1 MNSGSEKK
9 LSMDELMAMNRPT
22 QAAPPPA
29 AQQSTPSPEMHLAKE
44 GWEEM
49 MDCVNTLGYHAESQT
64 DYLKTI
70 SGLLVQ
76 LPSRTQMDELLKRM
90 ATLERMGEQA
100 GSRNVKS
107 FSLPRIKLPR
117 PRLSHLDGPTWAV
130 LLMSLAALLLL
141 WWRLGGVWSSLSSV
155 LQ

>member
-22 QAAPPPA
+22 QAAAQTAQDLTPPL
-29 AQQSTPSPEMHLAKE
+29 EVHLTKE

-49 MDCVNTLGYHAESQT
+49 MDCLYTLRYRSESQT
-64 DYLKTI
+64 GYLKTI
-70 SGLLVQ
+70 SELLEQ

-90 ATLERMGEQA
+90 ATLEQMGEQA
-100 GSRNVKS
+100 GNRNVKS

-117 PRLSHLDGPTWAV
+117 LRLPQLDGPTWAV

>member
-9 LSMDELMAMNRPT
+9 LSMDELMAMNRPEQT
-22 QAAPPPA
+22 VVPA
-29 AQQSTPSPEMHLAKE
+29 AQELIPSPEVHPTKE
-44 GWEEM
+44 EWEEM
-49 MDCVNTLGYHAESQT
+49 MDCIHALGYHAESQNG
-64 DYLKTI
+64 YLKTI
-70 SGLLVQ
+70 SELLVQ
-76 LPSRTQMDELLKRM
+76 LPSRAQVDELLKRM
-90 ATLERMGEQA
+90 ATLEQMAEQA
-100 GSRNVKS
+100 GNRSGKS

-117 PRLSHLDGPTWAV
+117 PQLPHLDGPTWAV